1 MNPPSFLSLL
11 LALSLLAGSG
21 AQAFQ
26 ATLTDDAST
35 VASAPAKNTGLQ
47 AVISVRLASHADNR
61 RVGYV
66 KFDLAGTAP
75 TGTTGAQVARA
86 TLRLFVQ
93 DVKAAG
99 SFDVVRV
106 LAPWTE
112 DTVSAA
118 NAPALGA
125 AVASAVPVTTAA
137 PRTFITVDVTAAVR
151 DWLDGALPNNGF
163 ALVPDAVGTN
173 VAFDSKES
181 TTTSHEAVLE
191 IVLGAVA
198 GQ

>member
-1 MNPPSFLSLL
+1 MG
-11 LALSLLAGSG
+11 GS
-21 AQAFQ
+21 ARAFQ

-35 VASAPAKNTGLQ
+35 VANAPAKNTGLQ
-47 AVISVRLASHADNR
+47 AVISVRLASNAEKR
-61 RVGYV
+61 RDGYV
-66 KFDLAGTAP
+66 KFDLADTAP
-75 TGTTGAQVARA
+75 AGTTGAQVARA

-93 DVKAAG
+93 DVKAGG

-106 LAPWTE
+106 LSAWTE

-125 AVASAVPVTTAA
+125 VVASAVPVTTTA
-137 PRTFITVDVTAAVR
+137 PRTFITIDVTAAVR
-151 DWLDGALPNNGF
+151 DWLNGALPNNGL
-163 ALVPDAVGTN
+163 ALIPNSVGTN

-191 IVLGAVA
+191 IVLGGGA